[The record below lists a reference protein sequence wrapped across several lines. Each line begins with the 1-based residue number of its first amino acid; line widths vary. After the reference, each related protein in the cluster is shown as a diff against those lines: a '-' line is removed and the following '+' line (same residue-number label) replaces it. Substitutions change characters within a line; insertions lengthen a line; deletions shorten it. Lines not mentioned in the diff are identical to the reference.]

1 MGAFSPEMRERA
13 ESLVALYPERRSAL
27 IPLCHLAQEE
37 AGYLTQP
44 FMEEIAELTGT
55 TPAEVYGTA
64 SFYDMLHTEPVG
76 KYLVGVCTNIACLL
90 QGGGELLEHAEQALG
105 VAAGGTTD
113 DEMFTLEEV
122 ECVAHCDKA
131 PAVQVNYRFFGPLTG
146 ESFDNLIAKLRAGE
160 YDGVVPPHG
169 TLVRVRRENGIEV
182 PLEEVFAERREMDRA
197 KAERK
202 AAAEAAKAKEGN

>member
-13 ESLVALYPERRSAL
+13 EKLVALYPQRRSAL
-27 IPLCHLAQEE
+27 IPLCHLAQEQ
-37 AGYLTQP
+37 AGYLTSP
-44 FMEEIAELTGT
+44 YMEEIAELTGV

-90 QGGGELLEHAEQALG
+90 QGGGELLEHAEESLG
-105 VAAGGTTD
+105 VAAGGTTE

-146 ESFDNLIAKLRAGE
+146 ESFDDLLAKLRAGE

-169 TLVRVRRENGIEV
+169 TLIRVPRENGIEV
-182 PLEEVFAERREMDRA
+182 PLEEVLAERREMDKA

-202 AAAEAAKAKEGN
+202 AAAEAAKEGN